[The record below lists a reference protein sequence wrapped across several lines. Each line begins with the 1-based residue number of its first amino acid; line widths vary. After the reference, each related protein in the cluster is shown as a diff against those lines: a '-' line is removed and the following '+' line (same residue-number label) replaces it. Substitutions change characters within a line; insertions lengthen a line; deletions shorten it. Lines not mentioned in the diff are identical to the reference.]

1 MRGSRVQAVSNELA
15 GERVDII
22 LWDDNIAQF
31 VINAMSPAE
40 VSSIVVDEEANSM
53 DLAVSE
59 DNLSQAIGRGGQ
71 NVRLASQ
78 LTGWDLNVMS
88 EADADEKHEAEASK
102 LVTQF
107 MTDLD
112 VDETVAQ
119 ILAAEG
125 FSSIEEVAFVAT
137 DEMVQIDEFDESIV
151 SELQGRAND
160 VLLTRAIVSEE
171 KLSNAEPAQDL
182 LDLDGM
188 DQSLA
193 FELASRGIVTQEDLA
208 DQAVDDLLEIDGLDQ
223 ERAGAL
229 IMAAR
234 APWFEEEQQS

>member
-1 MRGSRVQAVSNELA
+1 
-15 GERVDII
+15 
-22 LWDDNIAQF
+22 
-31 VINAMSPAE
+31 
-40 VSSIVVDEEANSM
+40 
-53 DLAVSE
+53 
-59 DNLSQAIGRGGQ
+59 
-71 NVRLASQ
+71 
-78 LTGWDLNVMS
+78 MS